1 MIVRILGFIS
11 LICTAL
17 SLGLFR
23 AMWIAGEWTIED
35 AFALDTIG
43 ARFMVTLGSLLVV
56 LLVVAMVQICT
67 SFRKVA

>member
-1 MIVRILGFIS
+1 MLVRILGFIT

-23 AMWIAGEWTIED
+23 AMWVAGEWTIAD

-43 ARFMVTLGSLLVV
+43 ARFMVTMGTLLCV
-56 LLVVAMVQICT
+56 LLAVAMVQICT
-67 SFRKVA
+67 SFRRV

>member
-1 MIVRILGFIS
+1 MMYRIFAFIS

-17 SLGLFR
+17 SMGLFR
-23 AMWIAGEWTIED
+23 AMWVAGEWTIAD

-43 ARFMVTLGSLLVV
+43 ARFMVTMGALLCV

-67 SFRKVA
+67 SFRRI

>member
-1 MIVRILGFIS
+1 MITRILGFIT

-23 AMWIAGEWTIED
+23 AMWVAGEWTIED

-43 ARFMVTLGSLLVV
+43 ARFMVTLGTLLLV
-56 LLVVAMVQICT
+56 LLATALVQICT
-67 SFRKVA
+67 SFRRA